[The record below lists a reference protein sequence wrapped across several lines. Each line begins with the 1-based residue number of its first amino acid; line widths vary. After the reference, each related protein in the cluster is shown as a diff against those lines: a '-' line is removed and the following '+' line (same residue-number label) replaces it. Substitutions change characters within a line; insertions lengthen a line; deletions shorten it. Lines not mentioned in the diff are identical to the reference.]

1 MLVQLLVSFVFV
13 TNHFSASSVL
23 VLLRNYFS
31 SSTSSSELMAFIL
44 VRLPD
49 LVHESIAQEEKQ
61 EKEEEEGK
69 RIRRRRSGRKS
80 FAINNEVR

>member
-1 MLVQLLVSFVFV
+1 VAL
-13 TNHFSASSVL
+13 
-23 VLLRNYFS
+23 
-31 SSTSSSELMAFIL
+31 IL

-61 EKEEEEGK
+61 EYEEEEGK